1 MSETQTQ
8 QPAQITLND
17 LSLMCTIIKACTKR
31 GAIEANEMQLCGN
44 LYDRLQAFL
53 QQAQQQQQS
62 SLPSVNEGGEGE
74 GNADGEAETAE
85 GGAESKE

>member
-44 LYDRLQAFL
+44 LYDRLQSFL

-62 SLPSVNEGGEGE
+62 SLPSVNEGEGE
-74 GNADGEAETAE
+74 GAPEAEGETAE